1 MEPLKISWEDYTAAL
16 DHVIKQVKGRQFQDK
31 SILAISRGG
40 LIPGV
45 ALSHVMHNSAF
56 EVIRCTAYAEDARLS
71 EVRLQPPFDYSF
83 GRAPSDVLVVDDLI
97 DTGETLLAVSNWL
110 KSLGFVQAPLSPS
123 KEPIRTRQFS
133 IAVVYDKVRIERLIA
148 ADIVGQTLSADRWVI
163 FPYEQPDSGR

>member
-1 MEPLKISWEDYTAAL
+1 MEPLQISWEDYTAAL
-16 DHVIKQVKGRQFQDK
+16 DHVIKQVKGRQFQNK

-45 ALSHVMHNSAF
+45 VLSHIMYNCAF
-56 EVIRCTAYAEDARLS
+56 EVIRCIAYTEDARLS
-71 EVRLQPPFDYSF
+71 EVQLQPPFDYTF

-97 DTGETLLAVSNWL
+97 DTGGTLLAVSNWL

-123 KEPIRTRQFS
+123 KEPTKIRQFRV
-133 IAVVYDKVRIERLIA
+133 AVVYDKVRIGRAIA

-163 FPYEQPDSGR
+163 FPYETDKGS